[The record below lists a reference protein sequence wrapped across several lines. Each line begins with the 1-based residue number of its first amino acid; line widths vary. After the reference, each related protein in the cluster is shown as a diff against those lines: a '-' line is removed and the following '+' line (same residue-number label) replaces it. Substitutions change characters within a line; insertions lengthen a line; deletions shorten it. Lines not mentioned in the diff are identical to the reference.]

1 MVHRQTKKGA
11 PTSLG
16 NNNMEQNN
24 QKTSINQLYQDASD
38 AQAIYICSRI
48 QGQIDYYEAK
58 SARNKRLYHILS
70 IIAIIANALV
80 PICSVFLETADG
92 SKGIKVTI
100 AALSSFAL
108 VVTSLLT
115 LLNARELWTKYRRSA
130 SSLTSLLHQ
139 YYTRTGL
146 FEEMADQEAFRLL
159 AKLSE
164 NHFDEEN
171 KTWGELLKQN
181 EKPVGGVSR

>member
-1 MVHRQTKKGA
+1 
-11 PTSLG
+11 
-16 NNNMEQNN
+16 MEQKNYS
-24 QKTSINQLYQDASD
+24 TSINQLYQDAPD
-38 AQAIYICSRI
+38 AQAAYICTRI

-58 SARNKRLYHILS
+58 SARNKRLYHVLS
-70 IIAIIANALV
+70 AVAIIANALV

-92 SKGIKVTI
+92 SNGIKVTI

-146 FEEMADQEAFRLL
+146 FEDMAEQDAFRLL
-159 AKLSE
+159 AKMSE
-164 NHFDEEN
+164 DHFNEEN
-171 KTWGELLKQN
+171 KSWGEMLKQN
-181 EKPVGGVSR
+181 SKSAGVISR